1 MTVKKRL
8 LKIGAA
14 LLGSA
19 IVVFLLLMASSVL
32 GDPVSKYIA
41 QKEIERYVE
50 ETYPEQQLSVSEV
63 RYNFKLGG
71 YYAEAASDTSI
82 DTRFS
87 VYWRFGEGCSDGYA
101 AVTEGANTFSRMEAE
116 YTKRLYACIQDI
128 PQANELSRAY
138 LTENEWDKLPP
149 IPLDTPFSL
158 DLPLEYTAFLQFYEE
173 EDEITLARAA
183 QLTEQAYER
192 INRKGYVFSSYSISL
207 QLEHSRA
214 GDCYIMVDGV
224 TAQQIESGNLENL
237 LEEAWDSPEHNK
249 NGVWVQIYYP
259 DENESR

>member
-63 RYNFKLGG
+63 RYNFKFGG

-116 YTKRLYACIQDI
+116 YTKRLCACIQDPFRWTPRFRSTCRWNI
-128 PQANELSRAY
+128 RRFCSFMKRKTKSHSLVLLS
-138 LTENEWDKLPP
+138 
-149 IPLDTPFSL
+149 
-158 DLPLEYTAFLQFYEE
+158 
-173 EDEITLARAA
+173 
-183 QLTEQAYER
+183 
-192 INRKGYVFSSYSISL
+192 
-207 QLEHSRA
+207 
-214 GDCYIMVDGV
+214 
-224 TAQQIESGNLENL
+224 
-237 LEEAWDSPEHNK
+237 
-249 NGVWVQIYYP
+249 
-259 DENESR
+259 